1 MWEGVN
7 DLPNLLLRDYL
18 AGPIRKNSVGIKLWG
33 TSLQIDIIKGE
44 LNKVRGK
51 KQMID
56 IS

>member
-7 DLPNLLLRDYL
+7 DLTNLLLREYL
-18 AGPIRKNSVGIKLWG
+18 AGPIRVNSVGIKLWG

-51 KQMID
+51 KQMIE

>member
-7 DLPNLLLRDYL
+7 DLPNLLLRDYH
-18 AGPIRKNSVGIKLWG
+18 AGPLRVNSVGIKLWG

-56 IS
+56 RS